1 MVGKNNKQA
10 RWSKSAN
17 TFKRYSL
24 KKLSVGVAS
33 VVIGTGVAWAS
44 STTVHAAEEGTEV
57 VTGDG
62 EKEAPVES
70 AVPTE
75 APVVGGDESSSHDA
89 VADLVNQE
97 EQASHLTMTT
107 SQSHQ
112 TRLKEQK
119 KLLMKKKTLQA
130 SQHLMMRMS

>member
-33 VVIGTGVAWAS
+33 VVIGTGVAWAT
-44 STTVHAAEEGTEV
+44 STTAHAAEEGTEV

-62 EKEAPVES
+62 
-70 AVPTE
+70 
-75 APVVGGDESSSHDA
+75 
-89 VADLVNQE
+89 
-97 EQASHLTMTT
+97 
-107 SQSHQ
+107 
-112 TRLKEQK
+112 
-119 KLLMKKKTLQA
+119 
-130 SQHLMMRMS
+130 

>member
-62 EKEAPVES
+62 EKEEPVES

-75 APVVGGDESSSHDA
+75 APVVGGDESSSHT
-89 VADLVNQE
+89 Q
-97 EQASHLTMTT
+97 
-107 SQSHQ
+107 
-112 TRLKEQK
+112 
-119 KLLMKKKTLQA
+119 
-130 SQHLMMRMS
+130 